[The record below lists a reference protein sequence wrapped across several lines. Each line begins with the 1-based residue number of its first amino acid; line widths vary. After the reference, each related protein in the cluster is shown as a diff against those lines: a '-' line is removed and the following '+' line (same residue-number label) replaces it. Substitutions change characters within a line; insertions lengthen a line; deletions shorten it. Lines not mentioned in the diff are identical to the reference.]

1 LTARRAHNVAL
12 AALLCVA
19 LSGCALLGSGKKA
32 PNTYDLL
39 APAKTSAGQRLGLQ
53 IIVNTPSAVRAL
65 ENDRILVKPNTAQLA
80 YFPGA
85 AWSDRLP
92 RLVQARLVEAMQNS
106 RRFRAV
112 GDGRDKIDGDIQVLS
127 NIRAFQIEIE
137 PGRVTAHIEMFIKL
151 VDDKSQRTV
160 SSKIFRTF
168 VDARDN
174 STEAGIDALNEAFQN
189 IVPKI
194 VKWVG
199 HVRVVARA
207 D

>member
-1 LTARRAHNVAL
+1 
-12 AALLCVA
+12 
-19 LSGCALLGSGKKA
+19 LGSGKKA